1 MKELYHHI
9 YDGEIFKQSNCIWHE
24 NSTMDFMRSQFINLG
39 YEAVTD
45 SKKVW
50 QRGDQTVIVCLVDD
64 ISTCRNPPYTFPPLP
79 DMFPKNT
86 IIITDNY
93 VNCPTPY
100 EVIKLP
106 DSFFGIYNYEPTPS
120 TWQPERRF
128 NFSVNRLDSKR
139 LTLFLE
145 LITRSTKPNSKVL
158 NGPLEFDLERDLINF
173 NCWHWNSSNDSPE
186 AFQHSFKEEF
196 YQLSKDLKIL
206 YKKAYD
212 HMSPMMPYRN
222 HQYNL
227 EDSHHRAWLNV
238 VVETY
243 SGADTIAMSEKLFRA
258 MVTPA
263 PWTVYG
269 GKFTLSWLRKMG
281 FDILEDIVDHKY
293 DYMDELCNGQFGDK
307 IVDFIQLGS
316 TIVNQMKEMDFVQ
329 LQARC
334 KQAAEHN
341 QKLLAHM
348 QQQWPSD
355 FSTWLPGVIEKI
367 K

>member
-24 NSTMDFMRSQFINLG
+24 NSTMDFMRSQLINLG
-39 YEAVTD
+39 YEAVSD
-45 SKKVW
+45 SRKVW
-50 QRGDQTVIVCLVDD
+50 KRGEQTVIVCLVDD
-64 ISTCRNPPYTFPPLP
+64 IVTCRNPPYTFPPLP

-93 VNCPTPY
+93 VSCPTPY

-106 DSFFGIYNYEPTPS
+106 DSFFGIYNYTPAPLE
-120 TWQPERRF
+120 WQPERRF

-145 LITRSTKPNSKVL
+145 LITRSTKPNTEIFD
-158 NGPLEFDLERDLINF
+158 GPLMIDTDKDLVNF
-173 NCWHWNSSNDSPE
+173 NCWHWESSNDSVD
-186 AFQHSFKEEF
+186 AFRDSFKKEF
-196 YQLSKDLKIL
+196 PRLSNDVKPI

-212 HMSPMMPYRN
+212 HMLPMMPFRN
-222 HQYNL
+222 HQYSM
-227 EDSHHRAWLNV
+227 EEAHTRAWLNV

-243 SGADTIAMSEKLFRA
+243 SGFDTVAISEKLFRA
-258 MVTPA
+258 LVTPV
-263 PWTVYG
+263 PWIVYG
-269 GKFTLSWLRKMG
+269 GRFMISWLRKMG
-281 FDILEDIVDHKY
+281 FDLLEDIVDHKY
-293 DYMDELCNGQFGDK
+293 DYIEELCNGKYGDK
-307 IVDFIQLGS
+307 IVDFIQIGNN
-316 TIVNQMKEMDFVQ
+316 TVTKMKEMDFVQ

-341 QKLLAHM
+341 QKLLSNM
-348 QQQWPSD
+348 QQRWPSE
-355 FSTWLPGVIEKI
+355 FAAWLPGVIEKI

>member
-24 NSTMDFMRSQFINLG
+24 NSTMDFMRSQLINLG
-39 YEAVTD
+39 YESVTD
-45 SKKVW
+45 SRKVW
-50 QRGDQTVIVCLVDD
+50 QRGDQTVVICLVDD
-64 ISTCRNPPYTFPPLP
+64 IGTCRIPPYTFPPMP

-106 DSFFGIYNYEPTPS
+106 ESFFGIYNYAPASME
-120 TWQPERRF
+120 WQPERRF

-145 LITRSTKPNSKVL
+145 LITRSTKPNSR
-158 NGPLEFDLERDLINF
+158 EFDLERDLINF
-173 NCWHWNSSNDSPE
+173 NCWHWNSANDSVE
-186 AFQHSFKEEF
+186 AFQNNFAEEF
-196 YQLSKDLKIL
+196 GHISNDLESL
-206 YKKAYD
+206 YKKAYE
-212 HMSPMMPYRN
+212 HMSPLMPYRN
-222 HQYNL
+222 HNYDL
-227 EDSHHRAWLNV
+227 EQSHYRAWLNV

-243 SGADTIAMSEKLFRA
+243 SGADTIAISEKLFRA
-258 MVTPA
+258 LVTPA
-263 PWTVYG
+263 PWIVYG
-269 GKFTLSWLRKMG
+269 GKFTISWLRKMG
-281 FDILEDIVDHKY
+281 FDILEDIIDHKY
-293 DYMDELCNGQFGDK
+293 DYMDELCTGQFGDK

-316 TIVNQMKEMDFVQ
+316 TMVTRMKEMDVGQ
-329 LQARC
+329 LQDRC
-334 KQAAEHN
+334 KQAADHN
-341 QKLLAHM
+341 QKLLTQM